1 MQPRAL
7 PFALVTALTLTI
19 ANTHAGGW
27 AVVTVETLPEQF
39 VIGTPTTLTFSVR
52 QHGIRLVPGLRANVS
67 ANLRDKQI
75 NANASPGKEP
85 GYYTASFTLP
95 EPGRWTISIQSGFGA
110 SGLTLMPIEAVAAS
124 ATPAPVPIASRG
136 QQLFIAKGCNT
147 CHYHGD
153 TRARPMSPVGVD
165 LTDKRYTDGLLAKIL
180 QDPSIVQPTGIWTM
194 PNLNLNHQEISALVA
209 FINKPR
215 TRP

>member
-1 MQPRAL
+1 MLPRAL
-7 PFALVTALTLTI
+7 LFAFVTAVTLTI
-19 ANTHAGGW
+19 ANPHAGGW
-27 AVVTVETLPEQF
+27 AVVTVENLPDQF
-39 VIGTPTTLTFSVR
+39 VVGKPTTLTFSVR
-52 QHGIRLVPGLRANVS
+52 QHGMHLVPGLRAYAI

-75 NANASPGKEP
+75 DATSGPGKES

-124 ATPAPVPIASRG
+124 ATPTPVPIATRG

-147 CHYHGD
+147 CHVHGD

-180 QDPSIVQPTGIWTM
+180 QDPSIVQPTGIWRM
-194 PNLNLNHQEISALVA
+194 PNLNLKPQEISALVA

-215 TRP
+215 THP

>member
-1 MQPRAL
+1 MHPRAL

-19 ANTHAGGW
+19 TNPHAGGW
-27 AVVTVETLPEQF
+27 AVVTVENLPEQF
-39 VIGTPTTLTFSVR
+39 VVGKPTTLTFSVR
-52 QHGIRLVPGLRANVS
+52 QHGMHLLPGLRAHAS

-75 NANASPGKEP
+75 DATAGPARES

-95 EPGRWTISIQSGFGA
+95 EPGRWTISIESGFGA

-124 ATPAPVPIASRG
+124 ATPTPVPIATRG

-147 CHYHGD
+147 CHAHGD

-180 QDPSIVQPTGIWTM
+180 QDPSLVQPTGIWRM
-194 PNLNLNHQEISALVA
+194 PNLNLNPQEISALVA

>member
-1 MQPRAL
+1 MLPRAL
-7 PFALVTALTLTI
+7 PFAFVTALTLTI
-19 ANTHAGGW
+19 TNTHAGGW
-27 AVVTVETLPEQF
+27 AVVTVENLPEQF
-39 VIGTPTTLTFSVR
+39 VVGKPTTLTFSVR
-52 QHGIRLVPGLRANVS
+52 QHGQRLVPGLRAHAS

-75 NANASPGKEP
+75 DANAGPGKES

-95 EPGRWTISIQSGFGA
+95 EPGQWSISIQSGFGA

-124 ATPAPVPIASRG
+124 AVPTPVPIATRG

-147 CHYHGD
+147 CHAHGD
-153 TRARPMSPVGVD
+153 SKARPMSPVGVD

-180 QDPSIVQPTGIWTM
+180 QDPSIVQPTGTWRM
-194 PNLNLNHQEISALVA
+194 PNLNLKPQEISALVA